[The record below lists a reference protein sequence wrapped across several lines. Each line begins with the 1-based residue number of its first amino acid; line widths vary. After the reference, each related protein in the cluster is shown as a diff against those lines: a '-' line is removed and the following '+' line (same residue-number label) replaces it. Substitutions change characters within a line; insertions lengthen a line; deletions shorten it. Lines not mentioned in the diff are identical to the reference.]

1 MSEMNRVA
9 SMTGF
14 ASVQSVTKAGTLTV
28 ELRSVNSRFLDLHFR
43 MNDDLRIVEPLLREK
58 LNAGLARG
66 KVECRISWGRG
77 EQTKQVPSIDVEL
90 IKQLAKLESQ
100 IQAAMPQL
108 STFRTT
114 DILNWPGVVEDTS
127 LSNDELQSE
136 ISSLCD
142 QALDQLKQN
151 RLREG
156 GQLLAVLNEKIDAM
170 QSIVETLEPQVPE
183 IVAAYEKKIREKMTD
198 ALDRVISEKTEGLS
212 VSDIEERIKHEVSLY
227 SVRVDVKEELDRL
240 VAHFKEVRRVLSKGG
255 VIGKRLDFI
264 AQELNRES
272 NTLGSKAH
280 AFAQTQ
286 SSIDLK
292 VLVEQF
298 REQIQNI
305 E

>member
-183 IVAAYEKKIREKMTD
+183 FVAAYEKKIREKMTD